1 MPKYLCDYCQV
12 WLTHDSQSVRKAH
25 NAGRAHLQNVQDYY
39 TKVAQE
45 EAQKRLEEDPSL
57 GNLNKESSLLQLPLA
72 YAFPPKLYQFQFTYP
87 PPPNIVPAN
96 VYMAT
101 RGSVPTAT
109 PMPYIPTTTTTA
121 FNPSYSNGMTTVMPV
136 TNPAPD
142 AGVAHSYSN
151 SAQRSRTQNI
161 PNMTGKQHPYQ
172 QKKQFHARSSRT

>member
-39 TKVAQE
+39 TRVAQE

-57 GNLNKESSLLQLPLA
+57 GSFNKESSSLQLPLA
-72 YAFPPKLYQFQFTYP
+72 YAFPPKLYQYQFTYP

-96 VYMAT
+96 VYMAP
-101 RGSVPTAT
+101 RSSVPATA
-109 PMPYIPTTTTTA
+109 PMPYISTATTFNSTYPNTA
-121 FNPSYSNGMTTVMPV
+121 GVAATLPV
-136 TNPAPD
+136 ANASPD
-142 AGVAHSYSN
+142 AGVAQSYTN

-161 PNMTGKQHPYQ
+161 PHMTGKQHPYQ
-172 QKKQFHARSSRT
+172 QKKQPYARSSRT